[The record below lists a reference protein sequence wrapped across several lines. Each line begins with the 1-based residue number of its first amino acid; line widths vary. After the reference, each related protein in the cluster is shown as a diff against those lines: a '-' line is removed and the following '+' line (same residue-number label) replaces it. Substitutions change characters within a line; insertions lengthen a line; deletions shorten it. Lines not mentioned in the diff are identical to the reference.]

1 MKLHP
6 LSVPYRAVSRGVTV
20 ASTLFFVGVVASGAT
35 DAVGGT
41 VTLPLLAGGFLAGGA
56 YEVAYY
62 RRFEY
67 DLTEDTFDI
76 TSGVFGR
83 REREIPLHRIQN
95 VDISQNLPQRAFGV
109 AVLTIETA
117 GGGETEATLRYVG
130 YDEAKR
136 LQSDLRRDA
145 DRQDPDVPAAET
157 ASTGDADPASEPF
170 ATDDERTRA
179 RGRDESAELLFSIR
193 PHELIILSVA
203 SVNPGALVLSV
214 LFFPYVELV
223 DVSTLVA
230 FAVPGGARPAITL
243 VVTRLAALVLGAWL
257 ISAAMTLARYYDFT
271 LSRVGDELRYERGL
285 LQRYSGSIPLEKVQ
299 TVTVSDNPV
308 TRTAGYATLVVE
320 TAGYAA
326 GQAGTES
333 AVPLADR
340 ERVYRLAQ
348 SVESFDDP
356 EFTRP
361 PKRALERYAVRY
373 SLAVGALTTTLYALS
388 LAYEGFE
395 RWYAALAL
403 LAVVPVAAHV
413 AWRNRGYQ
421 TQSGH
426 VLTQVG
432 FWTRTTKVVPYY
444 RLQTVVRSRNV
455 FQRRRSLA
463 NLTADT
469 AGSFSLRQRDATA
482 VDIDDEDAARL
493 RELLRERLQESLRA
507 RRRRLRSGA
516 ERDAERPR
524 SGEGAETKSPSGV
537 EESPGDG
544 GESPPPGGAA
554 DAPPRDAGTD
564 DESDESP
571 PN

>member
-6 LSVPYRAVSRGVTV
+6 ISVPYRAVSRGVTF
-20 ASTLFFVGVVASGAT
+20 ASTLFFVGVVASGAI

-67 DLTEDTFDI
+67 DLTADTFDI

-95 VDISQNLPQRAFGV
+95 VDISQNLLQRALGV

-117 GGGETEATLRYVG
+117 GGGETEASLRYVG

-136 LQSDLRRDA
+136 LQGDLRRDA
-145 DRQDPDVPAAET
+145 DRREPDATAET
-157 ASTGDADPASEPF
+157 TTAVSGTDGEAEPIG
-170 ATDDERTRA
+170 ATD
-179 RGRDESAELLFSIR
+179 GRDRATRRAESEELLFSIR
-193 PHELIILSVA
+193 PHELVLLSVA

-308 TRTAGYATLVVE
+308 TRAAGYATLVVE
-320 TAGYAA
+320 TAGYTA
-326 GQAGTES
+326 GQTGAES

-340 ERVYRLAQ
+340 ERAYGLAQ

-361 PKRALERYAVRY
+361 PKRARERYAVRY
-373 SLAVGALTTTLYALS
+373 TLAVGALTATLYALS
-388 LAYEGFE
+388 LAHGGFE
-395 RWYAALAL
+395 RWYAAIAL
-403 LAVVPVAAHV
+403 LAAVPVAAHV

-421 TQSGH
+421 SQDDH
-426 VLTQVG
+426 VLTRVG

-444 RLQTVVRSRNV
+444 RLQTVVRSRSV
-455 FQRRRSLA
+455 FQRRRNLA
-463 NLTADT
+463 DLTADT

-493 RELLRERLQESLRA
+493 RELLRERLWESLRA
-507 RRRRLRSGA
+507 RRRRLRAAG
-516 ERDAERPR
+516 RDAERPR
-524 SGEGAETKSPSGV
+524 GDERDGTESLRDGA
-537 EESPGDG
+537 ESPGDAD
-544 GESPPPGGAA
+544 ESPPRDGAT
-554 DAPPRDAGTD
+554 DAPPRDPD
-564 DESDESP
+564 DESDGSP

>member
-6 LSVPYRAVSRGVTV
+6 ISVPYRAVSRGVTF
-20 ASTLFFVGVVASGAT
+20 ASTLFFVGVVASGAI

-67 DLTEDTFDI
+67 DLTADTFDI

-95 VDISQNLPQRAFGV
+95 VDISQNLLQRALGV

-117 GGGETEATLRYVG
+117 GGGETEASLRYVSLE
-130 YDEAKR
+130 EAKR
-136 LQSDLRRDA
+136 LQGDLRRDA
-145 DRQDPDVPAAET
+145 DRREPDATAET
-157 ASTGDADPASEPF
+157 TTAVGGTDGEAEPIG
-170 ATDDERTRA
+170 ATD
-179 RGRDESAELLFSIR
+179 GRDRATRRAESEELLFSIR
-193 PHELIILSVA
+193 PHELVLLSVA

-230 FAVPGGARPAITL
+230 FAVPGGARPAVTL

-308 TRTAGYATLVVE
+308 TRAAGYATLVVE
-320 TAGYAA
+320 TAGYTA
-326 GQAGTES
+326 GQTGAES

-340 ERVYRLAQ
+340 ERAYGLAQ

-361 PKRALERYAVRY
+361 PKRARERYAVRY
-373 SLAVGALTTTLYALS
+373 TLAVGALTATLYALS
-388 LAYEGFE
+388 LAHEGFE
-395 RWYAALAL
+395 RWYAALVL
-403 LAVVPVAAHV
+403 LAAVPVAAHV

-421 TQSGH
+421 SQDDH
-426 VLTQVG
+426 VLTRVG

-444 RLQTVVRSRNV
+444 RLQTVVRSRSV
-455 FQRRRSLA
+455 FQRRRNLA
-463 NLTADT
+463 DLTADT

-493 RELLRERLQESLRA
+493 RELLRERLWESLRA
-507 RRRRLRSGA
+507 RRRRLRAAG
-516 ERDAERPR
+516 RDAERPR
-524 SGEGAETKSPSGV
+524 GDERDGTESLRDGA
-537 EESPGDG
+537 ESPGDAD
-544 GESPPPGGAA
+544 ESPPRDGAT
-554 DAPPRDAGTD
+554 DAPPRDPD
-564 DESDESP
+564 DESDGSP

>member
-6 LSVPYRAVSRGVTV
+6 ISVPYRAVSRGVTV
-20 ASTLFFVGVVASGAT
+20 ASTLFFVGVVASGAI

-67 DLTEDTFDI
+67 DLTADTFDI

-95 VDISQNLPQRAFGV
+95 VDISQNLLQRALGV

-117 GGGETEATLRYVG
+117 GGGETEASLRYVG

-136 LQSDLRRDA
+136 LQGDLRRDA
-145 DRQDPDVPAAET
+145 DRREPDATAET
-157 ASTGDADPASEPF
+157 TTAVSGTDGEAEPIG
-170 ATDDERTRA
+170 ATD
-179 RGRDESAELLFSIR
+179 GRDRATRRAESEELLFSIR
-193 PHELIILSVA
+193 PHELVLLSVA

-308 TRTAGYATLVVE
+308 TRAAGYATLVVE
-320 TAGYAA
+320 TAGYTA
-326 GQAGTES
+326 GQTGAES

-340 ERVYRLAQ
+340 ERAYGLAQ

-361 PKRALERYAVRY
+361 PKRARERYAVRY
-373 SLAVGALTTTLYALS
+373 TLAVGALTATLYALS
-388 LAYEGFE
+388 LAHGGFE

-403 LAVVPVAAHV
+403 LAAVPVAAHV

-421 TQSGH
+421 SQDDH
-426 VLTQVG
+426 VLTRVG

-444 RLQTVVRSRNV
+444 RLQTVVRSRSV
-455 FQRRRSLA
+455 FQRRRNLA
-463 NLTADT
+463 DLTADT

-493 RELLRERLQESLRA
+493 RELLRERLWESLRA
-507 RRRRLRSGA
+507 RRRRLRAAG
-516 ERDAERPR
+516 RDAERPR
-524 SGEGAETKSPSGV
+524 GDERDGTESLRDGA
-537 EESPGDG
+537 ESPGDAD
-544 GESPPPGGAA
+544 ESPPRDGAT
-554 DAPPRDAGTD
+554 DAPPRDPD
-564 DESDESP
+564 DESDGSP